1 MFLMLTSLP
10 YLDCSLLTVNSV
22 NNEVRRMTH
31 LTVHHEGDGKLLKA
45 GWAAFHLLRALWV
58 GEGEL
63 MLGRYPKSSW

>member
-1 MFLMLTSLP
+1 M
-10 YLDCSLLTVNSV
+10 TVNSV